1 MSDVLNSQRLRLRPC
16 AIADCINLHA
26 LWIEAEV
33 RRFLFDDRQISLD
46 EAHSLIEASLNS
58 FAQHGYGVWLFFQ
71 QQHDEIAGFAGLLH
85 SDGAAPSLIFG
96 THPQWWGRGY
106 AREAALTILCY
117 AFAQLGIQTI
127 RADVDA
133 PNAASVRVLE
143 SLGMS
148 RSGSAIVNQR
158 PLLYYEIHKPC
169 D

>member
-1 MSDVLNSQRLRLRPC
+1 MSDVLNSQQLRLRPC

-85 SDGAAPSLIFG
+85 SDGAALCVMNSE
-96 THPQWWGRGY
+96 
-106 AREAALTILCY
+106 RETRTNLSKDFEMTIV
-117 AFAQLGIQTI
+117 FA
-127 RADVDA
+127 
-133 PNAASVRVLE
+133 P
-143 SLGMS
+143 
-148 RSGSAIVNQR
+148 
-158 PLLYYEIHKPC
+158 
-169 D
+169 